1 MRSTQEYSSL
11 SVALKEM
18 ADRGY
23 THDFNLLKESRSKND
38 PVWVEMLA
46 NRFKIVDHYRFDGMT
61 NVDDESILYV
71 IETDS
76 GVKGTLVDAYGV
88 DADPDLTGI
97 IRKMKFR
104 E

>member
-1 MRSTQEYSSL
+1 
-11 SVALKEM
+11 
-18 ADRGY
+18 
-23 THDFNLLKESRSKND
+23 
-38 PVWVEMLA
+38 
-46 NRFKIVDHYRFDGMT
+46 
-61 NVDDESILYV
+61 V